1 MEMTKVSTTVVQL
14 PQSANAKAAQN
25 RSDTSA
31 VIKQKQSSEV
41 YTPSERPPVKEMT
54 EEERNEYIDELRQ
67 KSEYHFESLKNLVR
81 KMLEKQGNTFQDIHD
96 GKIDWETFEVDDE
109 TRAEAAAAIADNGP
123 YGAEATSNRIVNF
136 AVALSGGNP
145 DKLAILRDAINDGF
159 SAVKDIF
166 GDLPEVSER
175 TYTLVHD
182 KLDAWEKEQRGEFL
196 EGNIS

>member
-1 MEMTKVSTTVVQL
+1 M
-14 PQSANAKAAQN
+14 
-25 RSDTSA
+25 
-31 VIKQKQSSEV
+31 IKQKQSSEV